1 MKQFTSNNRIRFGA
15 TLSLVVCFS
24 LPLCFPP
31 SRVNV
36 ERTVAAA
43 SREPVRA
50 RHGVV
55 ASTNE
60 VASRVGVDI
69 LKRGGNAVDAAIA
82 VAFALAVTHPAA
94 GNLGGGG
101 FMMIRLKD
109 GRSTAIDY
117 REMAP
122 AAATRNIYLDK
133 NGNVIQGEGGSIEG
147 YRAAGVPGTVRGM
160 ELALKKYGSGKMS
173 WAQLVEPARRLAA
186 NGFTVT
192 RTLARSL
199 RGRREVT
206 QGAETVEEDRYYL
219 AKYPETKRIYL
230 NNGKLYNEGDL
241 FRQPDLA
248 ATFARLQRGGP
259 NEFYEGQTAR
269 MIADD
274 MKRNNGLITMADM
287 RGYVAK
293 ERETLKGNYRGYDI
307 ISMPP
312 PSSGGAVLLEMLN
325 ILEGYDLKKMDAA
338 SSDRYH
344 LMTEAM
350 RRAFADRA
358 EYMGDTDFV
367 KVPIAGLIDKKYAA
381 QLRSTINPEHASTS
395 EQVKAG
401 KPLGYESEETT
412 HFTVVDAEGNAV
424 ANTYTLNNSYG
435 SAVVAKGTGIIMND
449 EMDDFAAKPGTP
461 NLYGLI
467 QGERNAVAPRK
478 RPLSA
483 MTPTFVLRKDG
494 SLWFTV
500 GSPGGPT
507 IINTVLDVITNVIDF
522 NMNIQQ
528 AIDAP
533 RIHHQWLPDELVYE
547 PYGLS
552 GDTQAALT
560 KRGHKL
566 VKKPRYLGD
575 CEGIMIEEKTG
586 MRLGATDP
594 RRSDGMAVGY

>member
-1 MKQFTSNNRIRFGA
+1 MIRA
-15 TLSLVVCFS
+15 TRAFASLVILLAVLTAILGLS
-24 LPLCFPP
+24 QNTSVLTT
-31 SRVNV
+31 SS
-36 ERTVAAA
+36 AA

-50 RHGVV
+50 RHGIV

-60 VASRVGVDI
+60 IASRVGVDI

-109 GRSTAIDY
+109 GRTTAIDY

-133 NGNVIQGEGGSIEG
+133 NGKVIEGEGGSIEG

-160 ELALKKYGSGKMS
+160 ELALKKYGSGKRT
-173 WAQLVEPARRLAA
+173 WTQLIEPARRLAA
-186 NGFTVT
+186 NGFTVNYA
-192 RTLARSL
+192 LARSL
-199 RGRREVT
+199 RGSRE
-206 QGAETVEEDRYYL
+206 YL
-219 AKYPETKRIYL
+219 SKYPETKRIYL
-230 NNGKLYNEGDL
+230 NDGKFYNEGEV
-241 FRQPDLA
+241 FVQPELA
-248 ATFARLQRGGP
+248 ATFLRLQKLGP
-259 NEFYEGQTAR
+259 SEFYEGQTAQL
-269 MIADD
+269 IVDD
-274 MKRNNGLITMADM
+274 MKRHNGLITMEDM
-287 RGYVAK
+287 HGYVAK
-293 ERETLKGNYRGYDI
+293 ERATLRGNYRGHEI

-325 ILEGYDLKKMDAA
+325 ILEGYDFKKMDWA

-358 EYMGDTDFV
+358 EYMGDSDFV
-367 KVPIAGLIDKKYAA
+367 KVPVAGLVDKKYAT
-381 QLRSTINPEHASTS
+381 QLRDTINPDRASSS
-395 EQVKAG
+395 EQVRAG
-401 KPLGYESEETT
+401 KPVGYESEETT

-435 SAVVAKGTGIIMND
+435 SAVVAKGTGLLMND

-494 SLWFTV
+494 SLWFAV

-507 IINTVLDVITNVIDF
+507 IINTVLQVITNIIDYD
-522 NMNIQQ
+522 MNIQQ

-552 GDTQAALT
+552 LDTKRALES
-560 KRGHKL
+560 RGHKL
-566 VKKPRYLGD
+566 ITRPRYMGD
-575 CEGIMIEEKTG
+575 AEGIMIEEKTAV
-586 MRLGATDP
+586 RLGASDP
-594 RRSDGMAVGY
+594 RGANSAAVGY